1 MAIMRLTGPEARQRR
16 AFTLLEVLLATAIGV
31 LLLAGLYVAVD
42 VQLGHAQIARDVVE
56 ESTLA
61 RALFAR
67 ISSDIGQNLGPVL
80 PAPPAGAAASP
91 ASTAAVNAGNSSS
104 SSSVQTGSASS
115 ASSTPTVASVGT

>member
-1 MAIMRLTGPEARQRR
+1 MTTRRMARREARQRR

-42 VQLGHAQIARDVVE
+42 IQLRHAQIARDVVE

-91 ASTAAVNAGNSSS
+91 APTAAANTGNSSS
-104 SSSVQTGSASS
+104 SSSAQ
-115 ASSTPTVASVGT
+115 